1 MRPTESSDCRCLL
14 QRSCRT
20 RCCLSL
26 SMPPSTSMTF
36 FVSPVPCEHSLSQ
49 RRQSHSARS
58 PAWKRATLGPSVP
71 TRNANYFLKALA
83 TCSAPRRTRRC
94 CARSTRKSRCAATPT
109 SSRPRSSRLSDP
121 CRRERGEEV
130 GLAVER
136 WWRRRRVCVG
146 GALGS
151 RCASNMAASVQRGR
165 VCPGVGCTVVSG
177 WECQMCDFGR
187 PAMVFVWT

>member
-71 TRNANYFLKALA
+71 TRNAKLFSQSSGDVFGAKAH
-83 TCSAPRRTRRC
+83 
-94 CARSTRKSRCAATPT
+94 TPLL
-109 SSRPRSSRLSDP
+109 RALN
-121 CRRERGEEV
+121 EEV
-130 GLAVER
+130 KV
-136 WWRRRRVCVG
+136 
-146 GALGS
+146 
-151 RCASNMAASVQRGR
+151 RCDADIIAAEVL
-165 VCPGVGCTVVSG
+165 
-177 WECQMCDFGR
+177 EIE
-187 PAMVFVWT
+187 